1 MKITIERSR
10 ALAALNKVF
19 GVVPSRTTIPI
30 LGNVFIGRVDD
41 DSIVIRGTD
50 MDMESVVVCE
60 ADVHEG
66 GTTTVDASK
75 MRDIFNAAAQGS
87 QISLELTGDDPRM
100 TVKSGRSR
108 FKLPVLSAA
117 DYPAMPTH
125 DGARFTIG
133 AAELKA
139 MIDYVAFAMSTE
151 ETRYFLN
158 GALFTVRGGVL
169 RLVATDGHKLA
180 KIDGPEIE
188 EFSPV
193 IVPRKAVVEVQ
204 RALSS
209 YSGEVSV
216 VVGNSVS
223 FCMGPHTIVTK
234 QIDGTFPD
242 YERVIPRDW
251 SKEIVADSALLTA
264 AIKRAVIAADD
275 RASAV
280 VLAASDGS
288 VAVFRKGET
297 EARDEFDA
305 ETGETNIE
313 IGFNAKYVLDTLSR
327 ISGDVSIRLSDPAS
341 PTVWVAAGDDRGLA
355 VVMPLRV

>member
-30 LGNVFIGRVDD
+30 LGNVLISTHDD

-50 MDMESVVVCE
+50 LDMESVVVCE
-60 ADVHEG
+60 ADVHDA

-75 MRDIFNAAAQGS
+75 LRDIFNAAAQGS

-133 AAELKA
+133 ATELKT

-151 ETRYFLN
+151 ETRYYLN

-193 IVPRKAVVEVQ
+193 IVPRKAVVEVR

-264 AIKRAVIAADD
+264 AIKRAMIATDDRSTSVVLSAADG
-275 RASAV
+275 V
-280 VLAASDGS
+280 VAA
-288 VAVFRKGET
+288 FRRGDT

-305 ETGETNIE
+305 EYSDEQIE
-313 IGFNAKYVLDTLSR
+313 IGFNAKYLLDTLA
-327 ISGDVSIRLSDPAS
+327 RLSGEVSVCLTDPAS
-341 PTVWVAAGDDRGLA
+341 PSVWRARGDDNGLA
-355 VVMPLRV
+355 VVMPMRF